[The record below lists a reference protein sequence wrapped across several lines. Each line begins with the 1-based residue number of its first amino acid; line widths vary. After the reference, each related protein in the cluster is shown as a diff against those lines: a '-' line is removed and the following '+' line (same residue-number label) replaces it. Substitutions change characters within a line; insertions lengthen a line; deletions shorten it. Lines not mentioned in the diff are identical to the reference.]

1 MSDSFELDNP
11 DHFTVGAVGQPG
23 QRVFYMQARQSG
35 QLLTLKCEKE
45 QVRALGEYLAT
56 VLAGLEAAGSEAP
69 PEATLLQPV
78 EPAWAVR
85 SIAAGYDADGDR
97 VVVEARELVESE
109 DEDDATAEGE
119 AAPEGAAALE
129 IEVTLAGEAAA
140 EAEAAA
146 EDEGAR
152 ARFLIT
158 RTQAAAFVER
168 ARELMEAGRP
178 ECVLCALPID
188 PAGHVCPR
196 SNGHLQ
202 R

>member
-1 MSDSFELDNP
+1 MNPSFELDNP
-11 DHFTVGAVGQPG
+11 DHFTAGAVGEPG

-35 QLLTLKCEKE
+35 QVLTLKCEKG

-56 VLAGLEAAGSEAP
+56 LLASLPEAGSSARP
-69 PEATLLQPV
+69 DATLLQPV

-85 SIAAGYDADGDR
+85 AIAAGYDREGDR
-97 VVVEARELVESE
+97 VVVEARELVDES
-109 DEDDATAEGE
+109 DDVSAAEEATSE
-119 AAPEGAAALE
+119 
-129 IEVTLAGEAAA
+129 GEAAA
-140 EAEAAA
+140 EAEAVEEGEGEADA
-146 EDEGAR
+146 EDDEGAR

-158 RTQAAAFVER
+158 RVQAAAFVER

-188 PAGHVCPR
+188 PTGHVCPR

>member
-1 MSDSFELDNP
+1 MSASFELDNP
-11 DHFTVGAVGQPG
+11 DHFAAGAVGEPG
-23 QRVFYMQARQSG
+23 QRIFYMQARQG
-35 QLLTLKCEKE
+35 DQLLTLKCEKE
-45 QVRALGEYLAT
+45 QVRALGNYLAT
-56 VLAGLEAAGSEAP
+56 LLASLPEAGSP
-69 PEATLLQPV
+69 TGPKATLLQPV

-85 SIAAGYDADGDR
+85 SIAAGYDREGDR
-97 VVVEARELVESE
+97 VVVEAREQL
-109 DEDDATAEGE
+109 DEPDDPSAAEEAT
-119 AAPEGAAALE
+119 PER
-129 IEVTLAGEAAA
+129 EVIA
-140 EAEAAA
+140 EAEAVEEGESEA
-146 EDEGAR
+146 EADADDEGAR

-158 RTQAAAFVER
+158 RAQAAAFVER

>member
-1 MSDSFELDNP
+1 VSDSFELDNP
-11 DHFTVGAVGQPG
+11 DQFTAGAVGEPG
-23 QRVFYMQARQSG
+23 QRVFYMQGRQHG
-35 QLLTLKCEKE
+35 QVYTLKCEKE

-56 VLAGLEAAGSEAP
+56 LLASLATATSEAP
-69 PEATLLQPV
+69 PEATLLQPL

-97 VVVEARELVESE
+97 IVVEARELIE
-109 DEDDATAEGE
+109 DEAEDEAATEGE
-119 AAPEGAAALE
+119 AELE
-129 IEVTLAGEAAA
+129 ETMLETEVRLAGEATA
-140 EAEAAA
+140 EATEEA
-146 EDEGAR
+146 GAR

-178 ECVLCALPID
+178 ECVLCALPMD
-188 PAGHVCPR
+188 PTGHVCPR
-196 SNGHLQ
+196 SNGHVH

>member
-1 MSDSFELDNP
+1 MSPSFELDNP
-11 DHFTVGAVGQPG
+11 DHFTAGAVGEPG

-56 VLAGLEAAGSEAP
+56 LLAGLPEAGSAAP
-69 PEATLLQPV
+69 SEATLLQPV

-85 SIAAGYDADGDR
+85 SIAAGYDTDSDR
-97 VVVEARELVESE
+97 VVVEAHELV
-109 DEDDATAEGE
+109 DEADDASAEGE
-119 AAPEGAAALE
+119 ATPES
-129 IEVTLAGEAAA
+129 EAIAEAEAKAA
-140 EAEAAA
+140 EEGEAAA

-158 RTQAAAFVER
+158 RAQAAAFVER
-168 ARELMEAGRP
+168 VQELMEAGRP

-202 R
+202 H

>member
-1 MSDSFELDNP
+1 MSPSFELDNP
-11 DHFTVGAVGQPG
+11 DHFTAGAVGEPG
-23 QRVFYMQARQSG
+23 QRVFFMQARQSG

-56 VLAGLEAAGSEAP
+56 LLAGLPEAGSPAAS
-69 PEATLLQPV
+69 EATLLQPV

-85 SIAAGYDADGDR
+85 SIAAGYDTDGDR
-97 VVVEARELVESE
+97 VVVEAHELVEE
-109 DEDDATAEGE
+109 ADDASAEEE
-119 AAPEGAAALE
+119 ATPESAA
-129 IEVTLAGEAAA
+129 IA
-140 EAEAAA
+140 EAEAAEEGETAA
-146 EDEGAR
+146 EEEGAR

-158 RTQAAAFVER
+158 RAQAAAFVER
-168 ARELMEAGRP
+168 TRELMEAGRP

-202 R
+202 H

>member
-1 MSDSFELDNP
+1 VSDSFELDNP
-11 DHFTVGAVGQPG
+11 DHFTAGAVGQPG
-23 QRVFYMQARQSG
+23 QRVFYMQGRQHG
-35 QLLTLKCEKE
+35 QIYTLKCEKE

-56 VLAGLEAAGSEAP
+56 LLASLAAAASEAL
-69 PEATLLQPV
+69 PETTLLPPI

-97 VVVEARELVESE
+97 IVVEARELIE
-109 DEDDATAEGE
+109 DEAEDEAATEGE
-119 AAPEGAAALE
+119 AELE
-129 IEVTLAGEAAA
+129 ETMLETEVRLAGEATA
-140 EAEAAA
+140 EATEEA
-146 EDEGAR
+146 GAR

-178 ECVLCALPID
+178 ECMLCALPMD
-188 PAGHVCPR
+188 PTGHVCPR
-196 SNGHLQ
+196 SNGHVH

>member
-11 DHFTVGAVGQPG
+11 DHFTAGAVGEPG
-23 QRVFYMQARQSG
+23 QRVFYMQGRQHG
-35 QLLTLKCEKE
+35 QVCTLKCEKE

-56 VLAGLEAAGSEAP
+56 LLASLATATSEAP
-69 PEATLLQPV
+69 PEATLLQPL

-97 VVVEARELVESE
+97 IVVEARELIE
-109 DEDDATAEGE
+109 DEAEDPVEGE
-119 AAPEGAAALE
+119 AEPEEPGLE
-129 IEVTLAGEAAA
+129 AEVSVAGEATA
-140 EAEAAA
+140 EAEAAEEA
-146 EDEGAR
+146 GAR

-158 RTQAAAFVER
+158 RAQAAAFVER

-178 ECVLCALPID
+178 ECVLCALPMD
-188 PAGHVCPR
+188 PSGHVCPR
-196 SNGHLQ
+196 SNGHLH

>member
-1 MSDSFELDNP
+1 MNPSFELDNP
-11 DHFTVGAVGQPG
+11 DHFTVGAVGEPG
-23 QRVFYMQARQSG
+23 QRVFYMQGRQRG
-35 QLLTLKCEKE
+35 ELLTLKCEKE

-56 VLAGLEAAGSEAP
+56 LLASLPEAGSPAGPEAA
-69 PEATLLQPV
+69 LLQPV

-85 SIAAGYDADGDR
+85 SIAAGYDREADR
-97 VVVEARELVESE
+97 VLVEARELI
-109 DEDDATAEGE
+109 DEPDD
-119 AAPEGAAALE
+119 
-129 IEVTLAGEAAA
+129 AAA
-140 EAEAAA
+140 EEVTPETEAEAVEEGEGDAA
-146 EDEGAR
+146 ADDAEGAR

-158 RTQAAAFVER
+158 RAQAAAFVER
-168 ARELMEAGRP
+168 ARELMAAGRP